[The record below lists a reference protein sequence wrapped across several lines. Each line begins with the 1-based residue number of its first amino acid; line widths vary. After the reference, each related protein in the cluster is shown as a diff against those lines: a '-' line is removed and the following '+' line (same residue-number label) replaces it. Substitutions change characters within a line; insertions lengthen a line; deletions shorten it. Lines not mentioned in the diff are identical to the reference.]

1 MIINYYKGNLSME
14 KIRELTKTGK
24 NGTTAFH
31 IIEACKQIGFNSK
44 GREYLNYLKKFEN
57 SKIITSYKKMNE
69 IFSPEVCSLIEFNEE
84 SSKIYRLINNYK
96 DYKSPII
103 LKEETNE

>member
-44 GREYLNYLKKFEN
+44 GIKTKLQNINKEN
-57 SKIITSYKKMNE
+57 
-69 IFSPEVCSLIEFNEE
+69 
-84 SSKIYRLINNYK
+84 
-96 DYKSPII
+96 II
-103 LKEETNE
+103 LLDDFFDYIFICVFFN